1 MSKNQIII
9 ASLWLMACF
18 FCMPKVNAT
27 LPKGIEAED
36 LSLAEKPGLNF
47 KSFEVNISE
56 AGIYYAEFWL
66 LPAEY
71 ADGSY
76 TKFSVYANDKFIG
89 NITPTKGNWQAI
101 RIDEKETFNLKRGMN
116 IITVGVPSPEMP
128 AVETIKLARKDA
140 DAVISSRAYDAYYSK
155 ASLGTS
161 YDIPEQSQYTF
172 YTNDA
177 TQSSDA
183 PEVSLRHFSDVPLK
197 YTFHSEFNFAKGQ
210 EVLITSSSSS
220 EHDVDIVYLGYIPT
234 AADSILNSVSS
245 SKIDEAT
252 EYSYSV
258 EGNQPDNSIIV
269 VGREKPVRIFNSAT
283 SEESQGLNWKGCS
296 YKSSSQGNNVIS
308 KTINI
313 PKTGIY
319 LIRLR
324 HREPGKTGTASLWV
338 KTGRWANNNLRYSN
352 QPISFSWVPCELA
365 ANGNEYGTMVRCSNP
380 KADDPM
386 LFIHGADADR
396 VVGFNDDA
404 SLRMRVIH
412 ELSKTDS
419 HVLQQYNVS
428 TSGISVCSYSSN
440 TPESSCYIIAGID
453 ESVFDPGPEWEFMPK
468 YDETPHRSKH
478 TDKLVGV
485 NICDQLEHSGVVTI
499 TSESPIHNVTVT
511 DLSGTVI
518 SSFQRPGTDLSISK
532 DLMNIG
538 KSGVYIVSVETDN
551 GIASK
556 KLLFE

>member
-1 MSKNQIII
+1 MSKNQIIPVL
-9 ASLWLMACF
+9 LWLTVF
-18 FCMPKVNAT
+18 FYCMPKVYAASPT
-27 LPKGIEAED
+27 GAGMED
-36 LSLAEKPGLNF
+36 LSLAEEIDLNF
-47 KSFEVNISE
+47 KSFELNVSE

-76 TKFSVYANDKFIG
+76 TKFHVYANGNLIG
-89 NITPTKGNWQAI
+89 HISPTKGNWQAI
-101 RIDEKETFNLKRGMN
+101 RIDENETVNLKRGIY
-116 IITVGVPSPEMP
+116 IIKIGVPSPEMP
-128 AVETIKLARKDA
+128 TVETIKLARKDA

-155 ASLGTS
+155 ASFGTS
-161 YDIPEQSQYTF
+161 YDIPEQSQYTL

-197 YTFHSEFNFAKGQ
+197 YTFYSEFNFKKDQ
-210 EVLITSSSSS
+210 EVIITTSSSS
-220 EHDVDIVYLGYIPT
+220 EHDVDIVYLGYVPM
-234 AADSILNSVSS
+234 AADSTLNSVSF
-245 SKIDEAT
+245 SKIDEAK
-252 EYSYSV
+252 ESPYSV
-258 EGNQPDNSIIV
+258 DGNQPDNPIII
-269 VGREKPVRIFNSAT
+269 VGREKPVRLLNSAT
-283 SEESQGLNWKGCS
+283 SEEFQGLNWKGCS

-308 KTINI
+308 KTIKI
-313 PKTGIY
+313 PKTGLY

-338 KTGRWANNNLRYSN
+338 KTGSWANSNLRYSN
-352 QPISFSWVPCELA
+352 QPISFSWVPCELS
-365 ANGNEYGTMVRCSNP
+365 ANGNEYGTMVKCSNP

-412 ELSKTDS
+412 ELSKIDS
-419 HVLQQYNVS
+419 HVLQQYNVR

-440 TPESSCYIIAGID
+440 NPESSCYIIAGID
-453 ESVFDPGPEWEFMPK
+453 ESIFDPGPEWEFMPK
-468 YDETPHRSKH
+468 YDETPHRSKN

-485 NICDQLEHSGVVTI
+485 NISDQLEHSGVVTI

-518 SSFQRPGTDLSISK
+518 SSFQRPGTELSVSK
-532 DLMNIG
+532 NLMNIG
-538 KSGVYIVSVETDN
+538 KSGVYIVNVETDN
-551 GIASK
+551 GTTSK